1 MQPADALA
9 GGAAIQTQGGP
20 EILVEEI
27 PNAEMEP
34 VSGVLEIQQ
43 QGYGFLRRPEAD
55 YSARP
60 GDAYVPVGIIRKLF
74 LMEGSWIEGLSA
86 PAPNRPDQRA
96 LRVVQK
102 LDGFD
107 PASEESRSRIPFKS
121 LTSLDPL
128 VKLRLAENTKDPSLR
143 LLDLLTPIGKGQRGL
158 IVAPPRT
165 GKTMLLQKI
174 ARAISENHPE
184 VHLMVVLVD
193 ERPEE
198 ATDWKRTV
206 RGEVLSSTLDVM
218 AASHVNIAEI
228 AIERAKRQV
237 EMKRDVVILM
247 DSLTRLGRAYNTQT
261 RNSGRTLS
269 GGLDARTLE
278 KPKAFFGAAR
288 NAEEGGSLTILATA
302 LIETGSRMD
311 EVIFEEFKGT
321 GNMELVLSRKLADQ
335 RVFPAIDFHL
345 SGTRKEEKLLDP
357 AVLKSVW
364 TLRRVLQKVEPVEGM
379 RILVKKLGE
388 TNTNEEFLR
397 SFKAT
402 ED

>member
-1 MQPADALA
+1 M
-9 GGAAIQTQGGP
+9 P
-20 EILVEEI
+20 EIMVEDIQGVELEQT
-27 PNAEMEP
+27 N
-34 VSGVLEIQQ
+34 GVLEIQP
-43 QGYGFLRRPEAD
+43 QGYGFLRRPEFD
-55 YSARP
+55 YAARP
-60 GDAYVPVGIIRKLF
+60 GDAYVSAGLIRRHVLQ
-74 LMEGSWIEGLSA
+74 EGSWIEGGA
-86 PAPNRPDQRA
+86 GPAPHRPDQRA

-102 LDGFD
+102 IDGVD
-107 PASEESRSRIPFKS
+107 PESPEAKSRIPFKS
-121 LTSLDPL
+121 LTSLDP
-128 VKLRLAENTKDPSLR
+128 VEKLRLSENTKDSSLR

-165 GKTMLLQKI
+165 GKTILLQKI
-174 ARAISENHPE
+174 AHAISQNHPE
-184 VHLMVVLVD
+184 THLMVVLVD

-206 RGEVLSSTLDVM
+206 RGEVLSSTSDLM

-228 AIERAKRQV
+228 AIERAKRMV

-261 RNSGRTLS
+261 KNSGRTLS

-335 RVFPAIDFHL
+335 RIFPAIDFHL
-345 SGTRKEEKLLDP
+345 SGTRKEEKLLP
-357 AVLKSVW
+357 ESILKSVW
-364 TLRRVLQKVEPVEGM
+364 TLRRVLQKVDPVEGM
-379 RILVKKLGE
+379 RILIKKLSETE
-388 TNTNEEFLR
+388 TNEAFLK
-397 SFKAT
+397 SFRAV
-402 ED
+402 DD

>member
-1 MQPADALA
+1 MVEDIPPADL
-9 GGAAIQTQGGP
+9 
-20 EILVEEI
+20 
-27 PNAEMEP
+27 EP
-34 VSGVLEIQQ
+34 TNGVLDIQP

-55 YSARP
+55 YGPRP
-60 GDAYVPVGIIRKLF
+60 GDAYVSANFIRRF
-74 LMEGSWIEGLSA
+74 TLMEGSWIEGGAA
-86 PAPNRPDQRA
+86 PSPNRPEQKA
-96 LRVVQK
+96 LRAVYKV
-102 LDGFD
+102 DGVD
-107 PASEESRSRIPFKS
+107 PESPEAKGRMPFKS
-121 LTSLDPL
+121 LTSLDP
-128 VKLRLAENTKDPSLR
+128 VEKLKLSDNTKDPSLR

-165 GKTMLLQKI
+165 GKTILLQRI

-184 VHLMVVLVD
+184 THLMVVLVD

-198 ATDWKRTV
+198 STDWKRTV
-206 RGEVLSSTLDVM
+206 RGEVLSSTSDLM

-228 AIERAKRQV
+228 AVERAKRMV

-261 RNSGRTLS
+261 KNSGRTLS

-335 RVFPAIDFHL
+335 RIFPAIDFHL
-345 SGTRKEEKLLDP
+345 SGTRKEEKLLP
-357 AVLKSVW
+357 ANILKSVW
-364 TLRRVLQKVEPVEGM
+364 TLRRVLQKVDPVEGM
-379 RILVKKLGE
+379 RILIKKLSDTE
-388 TNTNEEFLR
+388 TNLDFLK
-397 SFKAT
+397 SFKAV
-402 ED
+402 DD

>member
-1 MQPADALA
+1 VAQDVLVEDVNPADLE
-9 GGAAIQTQGGP
+9 Q
-20 EILVEEI
+20 
-27 PNAEMEP
+27 
-34 VSGVLEIQQ
+34 VSGLLEVQS
-43 QGYGFLRRPEAD
+43 QGYGFLRRPEYD
-55 YSARP
+55 YSPRP
-60 GDAYVPVGIIRKLF
+60 GDVFVSMSMIRRMA
-74 LMEGSWIEGLSA
+74 LMEGSWIEGGAATSQ
-86 PAPNRPDQRA
+86 NRPDQRA
-96 LRVVQK
+96 LRLVHKIDMVEPDSPEAKQ
-102 LDGFD
+102 
-107 PASEESRSRIPFKS
+107 RIPFKE
-121 LTSLDPL
+121 LTSLDPEEKF
-128 VKLRLAENTKDPSLR
+128 KLSENTKDSSLR

-165 GKTMLLQKI
+165 GKTILLQKV
-174 ARAISENHPE
+174 ARAISVNHPE
-184 VHLMVVLVD
+184 THLMVVLVD

-198 ATDWKRTV
+198 ATDWKRTI
-206 RGEVLSSTLDVM
+206 RGEVLTSTSDEM

-228 AIERAKRQV
+228 AIERAKRMV

-261 RNSGRTLS
+261 KNSGRTLS

-335 RVFPAIDFHL
+335 RIWPAIDFHL
-345 SGTRKEEKLLDP
+345 SGTRKEEKLLQP
-357 AVLKSVW
+357 TILKSVW
-364 TLRRVLQKVEPVEGM
+364 TLRRVLQKVDPVEGM
-379 RILVKKLGE
+379 KILIKKLSATE
-388 TNTNEEFLR
+388 SNEHFLQ
-397 SFKAT
+397 SFKPV